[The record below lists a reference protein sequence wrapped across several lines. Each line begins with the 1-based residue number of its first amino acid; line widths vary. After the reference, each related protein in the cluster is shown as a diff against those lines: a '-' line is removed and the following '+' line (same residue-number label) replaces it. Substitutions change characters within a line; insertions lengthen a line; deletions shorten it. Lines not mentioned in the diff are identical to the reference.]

1 MMRRTLFLRVFA
13 GYGAVILVM
22 SAAVYLFSAHLIRT
36 EYIKDKTRELEQLAA
51 VLTDES
57 LSLLDGSP
65 GGPLEEWA
73 RTAARRAGI
82 RITVIN
88 PAGQVLAD
96 SEKDPIDME
105 NHLYRPEIFPAL
117 QGEVR
122 SSVRFSSTL
131 RSDML
136 YLSYPIRRGAEVV
149 GVLRASF
156 FMRDLE
162 RIIGRLQ
169 GGLLRVIGGVMI
181 LVLLLALGFARS
193 LARPLREFIDASE
206 KVAAGDLD
214 VKVSQLHR
222 GEFRRFAS
230 SFNAMTERLGAMFRE
245 VNDRKSEL
253 ASILASIGE
262 GLCAVDAEDHIV
274 LANASFR
281 RLSGE
286 PAPESRLYWEVVR
299 SSSFGDL
306 LRNSGERKAA
316 VQGEVS
322 IHERLY
328 LASVAYLPT
337 QALRVMTLHDL
348 TEQREVERI
357 KKDFVLNV
365 SHELKTPLTAIKGF
379 VETVEGQTEGENLQY
394 IQIVKRNTDR
404 LIAIVDD
411 LLVLSELEEK
421 GTRLEKESVD
431 VTALGGSVLRIFER
445 PAKEKGLTLK
455 LEAAPDLPL
464 VPADPF
470 QLERLFV
477 NLVDNAVKYTEKG
490 TVIVRLGQDSGR
502 LVIEVADTGIGIPEE
517 HIPQIFER
525 FYVVDKSRSKKS
537 GGTGLGLSIVKH
549 IVLAHQG
556 TINVRSRVGAG
567 TTFIVTLPLG
577 G

>member
-1 MMRRTLFLRVFA
+1 MRRTLFLRVFA
-13 GYGAVILVM
+13 GYAAVILVM

-36 EYIKDKTRELEQLAA
+36 EYTKEKTQELGQLAA
-51 VLTDES
+51 LLADES
-57 LSLLDGSP
+57 LPFLNGVP

-73 RTAARRAGI
+73 QRAGRRAGV
-82 RITVIN
+82 RITVIGRS
-88 PAGQVLAD
+88 GQVLAD
-96 SEKDPIDME
+96 SEKDPVDME

-136 YLSYPIRRGAEVV
+136 YLSYPIRRGAEVA

-169 GGLLRVIGGVMI
+169 GGLLRVIGGAMV
-181 LVLLLALGFARS
+181 LVLLLALAFTRS
-193 LARPLREFIDASE
+193 LARPLREFIDAAE
-206 KVAAGDLD
+206 RVARGDLD
-214 VKVSQLHR
+214 VKVSRRYR
-222 GEFRRFAS
+222 GEFRGFAS
-230 SFNAMTERLGAMFRE
+230 SFNAMTERLRATFKE
-245 VNDRKSEL
+245 IDDRKSEL

-262 GLCAVDAEDHIV
+262 GLCAVDDEDRIV

-286 PAPESRLYWEVVR
+286 SAPDNRLYWEVVR

-306 LRNSGERKAA
+306 LRQSKEGRAA
-316 VQGEVS
+316 VQGEAS

-379 VETVEGQTEGENLQY
+379 VETMEGQTAGENLQY

-411 LLVLSELEEK
+411 LLVLSELEER
-421 GTRLEKESVD
+421 GTRVEKEAVD
-431 VTALGGSVLRIFER
+431 IAALTASVLRIFDR
-445 PAKEKGLTLK
+445 PAKEKGLLLK
-455 LEAAPDLPL
+455 LEAATDLPL

-470 QLERLFV
+470 QLERLLV

-490 TVIVRLGQDSGR
+490 TVTVRLGRDGGR
-502 LVIEVADTGIGIPEE
+502 LVVEVADTGIGIPEE

-556 TINVRSRVGAG
+556 TVDVRSRVGAG
-567 TTFIVTLPLG
+567 TTFTVTLPVG
-577 G
+577 S